1 MGELSIFVDE
11 SGELGPRSKYYLITL
26 LFHSQDDSLSA
37 HFSKYERAL
46 RDCLMPDIPFHL
58 SPLLNGHDDYEE
70 MALGDRKHCLSKFLV
85 FSQAIPFSYHTFVY
99 RKSDFSSSGKM
110 VQRMRRDV
118 TAFLFDHLE
127 FLQSFDSVKI
137 YYDDGQQAV
146 TSILHDAIQY
156 VIAKDAALFKSAE
169 PRTYR
174 LSQVADFVCGIELTA
189 IKYEAR
195 EQTATDERFFGGA
208 NAFKKNYLRKLR
220 KKRVA

>member
-26 LFHSQDDSLSA
+26 LFHSQDESLA
-37 HFSKYERAL
+37 THFAKYERVL
-46 RDCLMPDIPFHL
+46 SDCRMPDIPFHL
-58 SPLLNGHDDYEE
+58 SPLLNGHDDYEG
-70 MALGDRKHCLSKFLV
+70 LSPGDRKRYLSKFLV
-85 FSQAIPFSYHTFVY
+85 FSQALPFAYHTFAY

-110 VQRMRRDV
+110 IQRMRRDM
-118 TAFLFDHLE
+118 TSFLFDHLE

-146 TSILHDAIQY
+146 TNTLHDAIQY
-156 VIAKDAALFKSAE
+156 VVAKDAVLFKSAE
-169 PRTYR
+169 PRAYR

-189 IKYEAR
+189 IKYGTR
-195 EQTATDERFFGGA
+195 EQTATDERFFGGS

-220 KKRVA
+220 KKRIR